1 MTTAHTGDPMKSSI
15 RMLLVAV
22 FISTGA
28 SATKVPIPIEGAS
41 LNILVQVQAQALV
54 NQASTPDGL
63 NPSFDVFIRRTRI
76 VAWGDISPNFDY
88 LFHVDNANFG
98 KYGNYGGRAIV
109 QDAWIGWSPTG
120 FGGGT
125 MIEIDA
131 GILLMPISRHM
142 LQSTANF
149 ITADAMIDAF
159 RYPGNTNPA
168 FRDTGVQ
175 IRGWALDKKI
185 GFRGGVFE
193 GYQPIDVQGGVA
205 CVPGT
210 ANTCTNPK
218 RLPALRGF
226 VNIDLIGSEEGAPFA
241 NGWLYGAYKWGK
253 DPVLSVN
260 AAGSYQSLSVRNGFG
275 NLADARLLSGG
286 VYLNFP
292 MTEQNELVYEGT
304 VYLSGNGS
312 SAANSGTGFSTAIGY
327 RFGFIAPYAGYDYF
341 QSSNCDDP
349 GLTGTGG
356 TITQAACDG
365 ANSRNLKAGLNF
377 FFNKAFNHL
386 MVEFQSN
393 HGLSTLYGPSNVA
406 AASGYVPLSLDP
418 ATPGGP
424 RRPFNANLINP
435 AFWSVLVHWN
445 VVF

>member
-1 MTTAHTGDPMKSSI
+1 MKSSI

-28 SATKVPIPIEGAS
+28 YATKVPIPIEGAS
-41 LNILVQVQAQALV
+41 LNVLVQVQAQALV

-63 NPSFDVFIRRTRI
+63 NPSFDVFVRRTRLL
-76 VAWGDISPNFDY
+76 VWGDTSPNFQY
-88 LFHVDNANFG
+88 LIHLDNANFG
-98 KYGNYGGRAIV
+98 KYGNYTTPRAIL
-109 QDAWIGWSPTG
+109 QDAWVGWSPTG
-120 FGGGT
+120 YTGGT
-125 MIEIDA
+125 MLSIDA

-149 ITADAMIDAF
+149 ITADASVDAF
-159 RYPGNTNPA
+159 RYPGNTNQA

-205 CVPGT
+205 CAPGV

-275 NLADARLLSGG
+275 NLADARMFSAG

-292 MTEQNELVYEGT
+292 MTEQNELVYEGN
-304 VYLSGNGS
+304 VYVNGNGTS
-312 SAANSGTGFSTAIGY
+312 SANSGLGISTALGY
-327 RFGFIAPYAGYDYF
+327 RFGFVAPYVAYDYF
-341 QSSNCDDP
+341 QSSGCDDP
-349 GLTGTGG
+349 TLSAA
-356 TITQAACDG
+356 QALACDG
-365 ANSRNLKAGLNF
+365 ANSRNIKAGLNF
-377 FFNKAFNHL
+377 FFNKAFNHV

-393 HGLSTLYGPSNVA
+393 HGLSMLYGPSNVS

-418 ATPGGP
+418 ATAGGP
-424 RRPFNANLINP
+424 RRAFNANLINP